1 MRETILFHD
10 EDLIEDEEIYYD
22 TEEDMFAE
30 DLKVEDPPK
39 LESSENY
46 EDVMMP
52 FSTGSTPPGTPP
64 EYYIGSLP
72 TEFEVN
78 TILSIL
84 KKIEYLLYTNNL
96 IYSNILTSVTLLN
109 FRIQPMNIGSVRK
122 PHFQPLLYL
131 RISIQ
136 NLIR

>member
-1 MRETILFHD
+1 MSMLNSAKEDFQENEYQKLKRETILFHD

-84 KKIEYLLYTNNL
+84 KKIEYLQYTDN
-96 IYSNILTSVTLLN
+96 
-109 FRIQPMNIGSVRK
+109 
-122 PHFQPLLYL
+122 
-131 RISIQ
+131 
-136 NLIR
+136 